1 MRIEILID
9 QEDPLIFPLNKP
21 KMVIGSNESCD
32 IFLSHE
38 SVSRK
43 HIIVVNEDENF
54 FVIDQGSTNGSF
66 INEERLVPGRRVEF
80 TSFFPVRLG
89 DKILLTL
96 LSDEDAKDLGFSD
109 LQSFAQ
115 PKSTNSG
122 SQASSLS
129 EATKAISLKDLH
141 SSRTESLVKK
151 RIETLSK
158 KKTDPKAP
166 VTKVKTDKSRMTA
179 VKIISILIFGFGLY
193 YNLFL
198 SPPAEVE
205 PVKQVAKVGEVVQVA
220 PPAPLYP
227 LVSREN
233 LIPRE
238 KFGEIKKNTGCLSDI
253 ERHFCDRFPGV
264 QMNAV
269 QSGTNI
275 VLFFDGAAI
284 YQKAKAIL
292 PPAPADANGVVGPD
306 FLKKYLIDLNYV
318 SMLMFL
324 NESMPRDLNYELLKD
339 MKITIILSIPSESG
353 SEEFIALAIIPES
366 LDLFYK
372 KIRPVF
378 FERITKY
385 GRGAIDFLNEF
396 FIIY

>member
-21 KMVIGSNESCD
+21 KIVIGSNESCD

-109 LQSFAQ
+109 LQSFAHS
-115 PKSTNSG
+115 KTTNSG
-122 SQASSLS
+122 FQSSSLS
-129 EATKAISLKDLH
+129 DATKAISLKELH
-141 SSRTESLVKK
+141 SSKTESLVKK
-151 RIETLSK
+151 RVETLSK
-158 KKTDPKAP
+158 KKADSKAP
-166 VTKVKTDKSRMTA
+166 VKKVQNDKSRMTV
-179 VKIISILIFGFGLY
+179 VKMISIIILGFGVY
-193 YNLFL
+193 YNFFHA
-198 SPPAEVE
+198 PPAQVG
-205 PVKQVAKVGEVVQVA
+205 PIRPVAKVGEVVKVA
-220 PPAPLYP
+220 DPAPLYP
-227 LVSREN
+227 LVDKEL

-238 KFGEIKKNTGCLSDI
+238 KLSEIKKNSGCISDY
-253 ERHFCDRFPGV
+253 EKHFCDRFPGQ
-264 QMNAV
+264 QMNAI

-275 VLFFDGAAI
+275 VLFFDGSTI
-284 YQKAKAIL
+284 YQRAKGIL
-292 PPAPADANGVVGPD
+292 PPAPADANGVVAPD
-306 FLKKYLIDLNYV
+306 ILKKYQIDLNYV
-318 SMLMFL
+318 SMVMFL
-324 NESMPRDLNYELLKD
+324 NETMPRDLNYELLKE
-339 MKITIILSIPSESG
+339 MKITIVLSIPSETG
-353 SEEFIALAIIPES
+353 SEEYIVLAVVPES

-378 FERITKY
+378 FDRIRKY
-385 GRGAIDFLNEF
+385 GRGAIDFLNDF